1 MILLPKEFAERTDG
15 CELLHYREVEFVE
28 NKFVPKKGHFHLF
41 ERSYANEN
49 RRHDRS
55 VHSYEIFLASRH
67 AKGSE
72 RYGKVYDDDTEYYP
86 GKSYFGRGLAKCCG
100 RLDLAQ
106 NYLQEIIE
114 KCRKNQLPIE
124 QEEEEEIQVKI
135 IHDSKAAVS
144 DGRRGRK
151 ALDASGIVY
160 PNDNFTLVEFAE
172 LNAGKYSQSYLYVH
186 LRGLVDAGKFAV
198 VTALKKENQRGKPT
212 LVYGR
217 K

>member
-114 KCRKNQLPIE
+114 KCRKKKFKSKLFT
-124 QEEEEEIQVKI
+124 IQK
-135 IHDSKAAVS
+135 
-144 DGRRGRK
+144 RRCQT
-151 ALDASGIVY
+151 V
-160 PNDNFTLVEFAE
+160 
-172 LNAGKYSQSYLYVH
+172 
-186 LRGLVDAGKFAV
+186 AV
-198 VTALKKENQRGKPT
+198 VARRWMRRALCIPMTISHWLNLPN
-212 LVYGR
+212 
-217 K
+217 